1 MSFGNKKKEQINL
14 IPEEQRVISL
24 GNKLTPLLIAIV
36 IIALEFGAFAFLR
49 ATIFAQD
56 AALKKVSTDL
66 ESQTPVWQKLEPIA
80 SAIKTIQAKK
90 TTYDQTSSQYTG
102 LDKKL
107 DKIRDLFPEG
117 VSLNVL
123 NINNEGK
130 VAITGRSVS
139 ADSAYQFYNVLKEQK
154 EISSLSFES
163 ISKTSSEY
171 TFTLEFNINL
181 K

>member
-1 MSFGNKKKEQINL
+1 MSLGTKKKEQINL
-14 IPEEQRVISL
+14 IPEDQRVTSL
-24 GNKLTPLLIAIV
+24 GSKVAPLLVAGV
-36 IIALEFGAFAFLR
+36 IIALQFGVFAFLKV
-49 ATIFAQD
+49 TVFAQD
-56 AALKKVSTDL
+56 AVLKKVSTEL

-80 SAIKTIQAKK
+80 SAIKNIQAKK

-117 VSLNVL
+117 VSLSVL

-154 EISSLSFES
+154 EISALSFES

-171 TFTLEFNINL
+171 TFTLEFNINM